1 MKDLLEYLTK
11 SIVDEPEKIEIK
23 ETEDQGII
31 IFSIKAGA
39 NDIGKLIGKGGKII
53 KSLRSLMFVRAIK
66 ENKKI
71 QLLIEE
77 KTTD

>member
-1 MKDLLEYLTK
+1 MKELLKYLTK
-11 SIVDEPEKIEIK
+11 SIVDEPDKIEIK
-23 ETEDQGII
+23 ETEDQGITV
-31 IFSIKAGA
+31 FSIKAGS

-53 KSLRSLMFVRAIK
+53 KSLRALMYIRAIK

-77 KTTD
+77 